1 MQSSGISEKIDI
13 INDIAISK
21 KSGVMFL
28 YSKAVSRPG
37 VGRWTYVGLLD
48 TSSIFYS
55 FAVSASTFQP
65 SWHIHLAFLHGHDF
79 WHDL

>member
-21 KSGVMFL
+21 KSFL

-48 TSSIFYS
+48 TSSESIFYS

-65 SWHIHLAFLHGHDF
+65 FWHIHLAFLHGHDF